1 MKLANEMLL
10 GYLPE
15 RAHYLVRSFEGMHSF
30 CIRENFIDE
39 TLMQC
44 DFDEKAI
51 PIDSDRNYAA
61 KAREGCHRR
70 FSINV

>member
-15 RAHYLVRSFEGMHSF
+15 RAYCLMRVSEGMHSV

-39 TLMQC
+39 TLMQG

-51 PIDSDRNYAA
+51 PIASERNYAA
-61 KAREGCHRR
+61 KALAGCHRR